1 MLLDAQK
8 LNRLLG
14 MTCVYSEERN
24 NHPIFSILDV
34 NVQSALYPSMPF
46 VTISFYIFHLP
57 YSHILDFIGST
68 CHYHKKP
75 MVSA

>member
-1 MLLDAQK
+1 MCFWMHKK

-34 NVQSALYPSMPF
+34 NVQSAVHPSMS

-57 YSHILDFIGST
+57 IFTYFRLYRLDMSLL
-68 CHYHKKP
+68 
-75 MVSA
+75 